1 MLHEKFS
8 LKNKHVLKS
17 EAVMW
22 SLSKELTELQKIVN
36 SKLPYYYTIYNDN
49 ENDKIEEAD
58 LNLPNQD

>member
-1 MLHEKFS
+1 
-8 LKNKHVLKS
+8 
-17 EAVMW
+17 VMW